1 MPFCCYLVTIFL
13 LYLSFPK
20 VMQYWQK
27 HEKFTRIVYGMLH
40 LCYNLQYF
48 WYLEMSET
56 CGI

>member
-1 MPFCCYLVTIFL
+1 
-13 LYLSFPK
+13 
-20 VMQYWQK
+20 MQYWQK

-40 LCYNLQYF
+40 LCYNLQYL